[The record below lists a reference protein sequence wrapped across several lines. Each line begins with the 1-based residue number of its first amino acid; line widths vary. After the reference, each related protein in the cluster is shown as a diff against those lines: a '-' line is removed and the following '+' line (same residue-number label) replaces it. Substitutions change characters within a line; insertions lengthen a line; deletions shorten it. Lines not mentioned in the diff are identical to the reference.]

1 MPEYSELQEDGV
13 STELLLRA
21 AGHPSPFTYII
32 VDRQGGSTADR
43 CGSLLTC
50 SADCGTALLAVLAC
64 FISCMS
70 RPMLLQT
77 NMPRNRQCVP
87 AMC

>member
-1 MPEYSELQEDGV
+1 MCSELQEDGV

-32 VDRQGGSTADR
+32 VDRQGGSTADSS
-43 CGSLLTC
+43 GSLRTY
-50 SADCGTALLAVLAC
+50 SADCVSTLLAVLAY

-70 RPMLLQT
+70 SPMLLQT
-77 NMPRNRQCVP
+77 DMPRNRQCVP
-87 AMC
+87 AMCDK